1 MKNKIIIPLLFFLAV
16 SSKFSAQDFKVNIN
30 KLTEETQQLSE
41 SPDTMRLVWWIPTEF
56 WQTIFEQDNTISR
69 FEADEMINNFEK
81 YTMVAV
87 IDGDI
92 RDDGTIT
99 YKTEESTFKN
109 LTVIGSDEVEYT
121 PLYDDEIDEA
131 TRSLIRIMKPMLG
144 NMLGALG
151 QNMHFYLFQKR
162 DNPLDKIVNPINKEN
177 FTVKLERDNFNW
189 SLPLGSLLKPKKCPE
204 DNKLHNGSWNYC
216 PYHGKKL
223 EAN

>member
-1 MKNKIIIPLLFFLAV
+1 MKNKILIPLLIFLVV
-16 SSKFSAQDFKVNIN
+16 STKLSAQDFKVNIN

-56 WQTIFEQDNTISR
+56 WQTIFEQDNAITRLES
-69 FEADEMINNFEK
+69 DEMLINFEK

-92 RDDGTIT
+92 KDDGTIT
-99 YKTEESTFKN
+99 YKTEETTFKN
-109 LTVIGSDEVEYT
+109 LTVIGSDKVEYT
-121 PLYDDEIDEA
+121 PLYNDEIDED
-131 TRSLIRIMKPMLG
+131 TNNLIRIMKPMLG

-162 DNPLDKIVNPINKEN
+162 DNPLDKIVNPINKES
-177 FTVKLERDNFNW
+177 FTVKLDTDNFNW

-204 DNKLHNGSWNYC
+204 DNKLHNGAWNYC

-223 EAN
+223 EIN

>member
-1 MKNKIIIPLLFFLAV
+1 MKNKILIPLLFFFAITAKL
-16 SSKFSAQDFKVNIN
+16 SAQDFKVNIN

-41 SPDTMRLVWWIPTEF
+41 SPDTMRLIWWIPTEF
-56 WQTIFEQDNTISR
+56 WQTIFEQDNNISR
-69 FEADEMINNFEK
+69 FEADEMLSNFEK

-92 RDDGTIT
+92 KDDGTIT
-99 YKTEESTFKN
+99 YKTAETTFKN
-109 LTVIGSDEVEYT
+109 LVVIGKDKVEYT

-131 TRSLIRIMKPMLG
+131 TRNLISIMKPMLG

-162 DNPLDKIVNPINKEN
+162 DNPLDKIVNPINKED
-177 FTVKLERDNFNW
+177 FTVKLDKDNFNW

-223 EAN
+223 MIN

>member
-1 MKNKIIIPLLFFLAV
+1 MKNNILIPLLFFLAV
-16 SSKFSAQDFKVNIN
+16 TIKLTAQDFKVNIN

-41 SPDTMRLVWWIPTEF
+41 SPDAMRLIWWIPTEF
-56 WQTIFEQDNTISR
+56 WQTIFEQDKNISR
-69 FEADEMINNFEK
+69 LESDEMLNNFDK

-92 RDDGTIT
+92 KDDGTVT
-99 YKTEESTFKN
+99 YNTEETTFKN
-109 LTVIGSDEVEYT
+109 LVVIGKDKVEYS
-121 PLYDDEIDEA
+121 PLYNDEIDED
-131 TRSLIRIMKPMLG
+131 TKSLINIMKPMLG

-151 QNMHFYLFQKR
+151 QNMHFFLFQKR
-162 DNPLDKIVNPINKEN
+162 ENPLDKIVNPIKKES
-177 FTVKLERDNFNW
+177 FTVKLDKDNFNW

-223 EAN
+223 EIN

>member
-1 MKNKIIIPLLFFLAV
+1 MKNKILIPLLIFLVV
-16 SSKFSAQDFKVNIN
+16 STKLSGQDFKVNIN

-56 WQTIFEQDNTISR
+56 WQTIFEQDNAITR
-69 FEADEMINNFEK
+69 LEADEMLNNFEK

-92 RDDGTIT
+92 KDDGTIT
-99 YKTEESTFKN
+99 YKTEETTFKN
-109 LTVIGSDEVEYT
+109 LTVIGNDKVEYT
-121 PLYDDEIDEA
+121 PLYYDEIDEA
-131 TRSLIRIMKPMLG
+131 TSNLISIMKPMLG

-162 DNPLDKIVNPINKEN
+162 DNPLDKIVNPINKES
-177 FTVKLERDNFNW
+177 FTVKLDSDNFNW

-204 DNKLHNGSWNYC
+204 DNKLHNGAWNYC

-223 EAN
+223 EIN